1 MSLSS
6 TPKETFLADYR
17 VPDYLIDTVH
27 LHFELDASDTHVR
40 SVLSMRKNVKGAGGD
55 CVLDGE
61 YLELV
66 SVKIDGHQ
74 LQGNEYQRTD
84 KSLILSGLP
93 DKFELE
99 IETRIEPDKNTAL
112 EGLYHSGSLL
122 CTQCEAE
129 GFRRITYYLD
139 RPDVMAVFTVSLVAN
154 KELWPIMLANGNME
168 EQGQFDDGR
177 HWTRWHDPHP
187 KPSYLFALVAGDLY
201 RQQDHFTT
209 LSGREVSLQI
219 YVDHEN
225 SHKCD
230 HALVSLKQ
238 AMQWDEETYGR
249 EYDLDVF
256 MIVAV
261 NDFNMG
267 AMENKGLNIFNSS
280 CVLASPE
287 TATDADY
294 HRIQGIVGHEY
305 FHNWSGNRVTCRDW
319 FQLSLKEGFTVLR
332 DQQFSGA
339 MNSVAVQRIDD
350 VNQLRTMQFAEDA
363 GPMAHPVRP
372 ASFIEISNFYT
383 VTIYE
388 KGAEVVGM
396 IKTIVGD
403 EGFRKGT
410 DLYFDRHD
418 GQAVTTDDFVK
429 AIEDV
434 NDVDLTQFKRWYSQ
448 AGTPKLTVNGH
459 YDVMKQTYTLTIEQ
473 TCPITP
479 DESNPGESNKEAF
492 HIPLA
497 LGLLDK
503 EGLPLL
509 LQLEGEERAYDDF
522 TRVLTINESS
532 HAFTFINVESEPV
545 PSLLRGF
552 SAPVKLDIQRSNAEL
567 EFLMVNDSDSFNRWD
582 AGQTL
587 LINTLLG
594 LVRNVQLQQP
604 LSLNKGLIEQ
614 FSTILTNTKMDPAL
628 IAKMLSLP
636 SENYLAAQMDIA
648 DVDAIHTARQFLKN
662 SLAHGLKNEFN
673 AVYQQQNTL
682 GQYQFNSA
690 DMAKRS
696 LKNMCLIYLV
706 ATNDPMQTQR
716 CLKQMKQSDNM
727 TDTIAGLVALANQ
740 AGPEGEHALR
750 AFYEQWQHDRLV
762 VDKWLT
768 VQAQSRLPD
777 TLIRIKGLMKHPAF
791 NIKNPN
797 NVRAL
802 IGQFCRNNPINF
814 HAKDGSGYQFLVEQ
828 IIVLNKLNPQVA
840 SRMLGAF
847 NSWRQYDENRQ
858 GLMKKALTDIASL
871 QDLSPDV
878 YEIVTK
884 YLAD

>member
-1 MSLSS
+1 M
-6 TPKETFLADYR
+6 K
-17 VPDYLIDTVH
+17 
-27 LHFELDASDTHVR
+27 
-40 SVLSMRKNVKGAGGD
+40 
-55 CVLDGE
+55 
-61 YLELV
+61 
-66 SVKIDGHQ
+66 
-74 LQGNEYQRTD
+74 
-84 KSLILSGLP
+84 
-93 DKFELE
+93 
-99 IETRIEPDKNTAL
+99 
-112 EGLYHSGSLL
+112 
-122 CTQCEAE
+122 
-129 GFRRITYYLD
+129 
-139 RPDVMAVFTVSLVAN
+139 
-154 KELWPIMLANGNME
+154 
-168 EQGQFDDGR
+168 
-177 HWTRWHDPHP
+177 
-187 KPSYLFALVAGDLY
+187 
-201 RQQDHFTT
+201 
-209 LSGREVSLQI
+209 
-219 YVDHEN
+219 
-225 SHKCD
+225 
-230 HALVSLKQ
+230 
-238 AMQWDEETYGR
+238 WDEETYGR

-332 DQQFSGA
+332 DQQFSAA
-339 MNSVAVQRIDD
+339 MNSAAVQRIDD

-403 EGFRKGT
+403 DGFRKGT

-429 AIEDV
+429 AIEDA
-434 NDVDLTQFKRWYSQ
+434 NGVDLEQFKRWYSQ
-448 AGTPKLTVNGH
+448 AGTPKLEINDH
-459 YDVMKQTYTLTIEQ
+459 YDLITQTYTLHIEQ
-473 TCPITP
+473 TCPATP
-479 DESNPGESNKEAF
+479 DELDKEPF

-497 LGLLDK
+497 IGLLDK
-503 EGLPLL
+503 QGMPLL
-509 LQLEGEERAYDDF
+509 LQLEGEDRPYHDF
-522 TRVLTINESS
+522 TRVLTINEASQRFI
-532 HAFTFINVESEPV
+532 FTNIEEEPV
-545 PSLLRGF
+545 LSLLRGF
-552 SAPVKLDIQRSNAEL
+552 SAPVKLNIDRSHAEL
-567 EFLMVNDSDSFNRWD
+567 EFLMANDTDSFNRWD

-587 LINTLLG
+587 LINVLLG
-594 LVRNVQLQQP
+594 LVNNVRLKQP
-604 LSLNKGLIEQ
+604 LNLSQGLLEQ
-614 FSTILTNTKMDPAL
+614 FAHILTNTKMDPAL
-628 IAKMLSLP
+628 VAKMLTLP
-636 SENYLAAQMDIA
+636 SENYLAAQMSVA

-662 SLAHGLKNEFN
+662 SLAHGLKQEFIDT
-673 AVYQQQNTL
+673 YQRHNTT
-682 GQYQFNSA
+682 GDYQFNAA

-696 LKNMCLIYLV
+696 LKNVCLSYLM
-706 ATNDPMQTQR
+706 ATDDPMQTQR

-750 AFYEQWQHDRLV
+750 AFYEQWKGDRLV

-768 VQAQSRLPD
+768 VQAQSSLPN

-814 HAKDGSGYQFLVEQ
+814 HAKDGSGYQFLVDQ
-828 IIVLNKLNPQVA
+828 IIVLNQLNPQVA
-840 SRMLGAF
+840 ARMLGAF
-847 NSWRQYDENRQ
+847 NSWRQYDEDRQ
-858 GLMKKALTDIASL
+858 GLMKKALRNIAS
-871 QDLSPDV
+871 QPDLSPDV

>member
-1 MSLSS
+1 MTSPS
-6 TPKETFLADYR
+6 TPKETFLADYQ
-17 VPDYLIDTVH
+17 VPNYLIDTVH

-40 SVLSMRKNVKGAGGD
+40 SVLSMRRNPDGAGGD
-55 CVLDGE
+55 CVLNGE
-61 YLELV
+61 KLELV
-66 SVKIDGHQ
+66 SVKIDGRQ
-74 LQGNEYQRTD
+74 LQGNEYHRTD
-84 KSLILSGLP
+84 KSLSLSALP
-93 DKFELE
+93 EAFELE

-139 RPDVMAVFTVSLVAN
+139 RPDVMAVFTVSIVAN
-154 KELWPIMLANGNME
+154 KQQWPIMLANGNME
-168 EQGQFDDGR
+168 DQGQFNDGR

-201 RQQDHFTT
+201 RQQDHFIT

-230 HALVSLKQ
+230 HALTSLKQ
-238 AMQWDEETYGR
+238 SMKWDEDTYGR

-287 TATDADY
+287 TATDSDY

-332 DQQFSGA
+332 DQQFSAA
-339 MNSVAVQRIDD
+339 MNSEAVQRIDD

-403 EGFRKGT
+403 DGFRKGT

-429 AIEDV
+429 AIEDA
-434 NDVDLTQFKRWYSQ
+434 NGVDLDQFKRWYSQ
-448 AGTPKLTVNGH
+448 AGTPELKINDH
-459 YDVMKQTYTLTIEQ
+459 YDVVTQTYTLHIEQ
-473 TCPITP
+473 TCPVTP
-479 DESNPGESNKEAF
+479 DELDKEAF

-497 LGLLDK
+497 LGLLDQQ
-503 EGLPLL
+503 GMPLL
-509 LQLEGEERAYDDF
+509 LQLEGEEQPYDDF
-522 TRVLTINESS
+522 TRVLTINEAKQS
-532 HAFTFINVESEPV
+532 FTFVNLEEKPV

-552 SAPVKLDIQRSNAEL
+552 SAPVKLNIERSNAEL
-567 EFLMVNDSDSFNRWD
+567 EFLMAHDSDSFNRWD

-587 LINTLLG
+587 LINVLLS
-594 LVRNVQLQQP
+594 LVNNVRLKQP
-604 LSLNKGLIEQ
+604 LNISKGLLEQ
-614 FSTILTNTKMDPAL
+614 FLHILTNTKMDPAL
-628 IAKMLSLP
+628 VAKMLTLP
-636 SENYLAAQMDIA
+636 SENYLAAQMSVA

-662 SLAHGLKNEFN
+662 SLAQGLKQEFSDT
-673 AVYQQQNTL
+673 YQLYNTT
-682 GQYQFNSA
+682 GDYQFNAA

-696 LKNMCLIYLV
+696 LKNVCLGYLM
-706 ATNDPMQTQR
+706 ATDDPMQTQR
-716 CLKQMKQSDNM
+716 SLKQMKQSDNM

-750 AFYEQWQHDRLV
+750 AFYEQWKHDRLV

-768 VQAQSRLPD
+768 VQAQSSLPD

-791 NIKNPN
+791 SIKNPN

-814 HAKDGSGYQFLVEQ
+814 HAKDGSAYQFLVEQ
-828 IIVLNKLNPQVA
+828 IIILNQLNPQVA

-847 NSWRQYDENRQ
+847 NSWRQYDEGRQ
-858 GLMKKALTDIASL
+858 DLMKKALRDIAS
-871 QDLSPDV
+871 QPDLSPDV
-878 YEIVTK
+878 YEVVTK

>member
-1 MSLSS
+1 MSSLSP
-6 TPKETFLADYR
+6 PKETFLADYR
-17 VPDYLIDTVH
+17 VPNYLIDTVH
-27 LHFELDASDTHVR
+27 LHFELAASDTHVR
-40 SVLSMRKNVKGAGGD
+40 SVLAMRKNPQGEGGD
-55 CVLDGE
+55 CILDGE
-61 YLELV
+61 QLELW
-66 SVKIDGHQ
+66 SVKIDGRQ

-93 DKFELE
+93 DTFELE
-99 IETRIEPDKNTAL
+99 IETRIQPDKNTAL

-139 RPDVMAVFTVSLVAN
+139 RPDVMAVFTVSLVAD
-154 KELWPIMLANGNME
+154 KQQWPIMLANGNME

-177 HWTRWHDPHP
+177 HWTRWHDPYP

-209 LSGREVSLQI
+209 QSGREVSLQI

-230 HALVSLKQ
+230 HALTSLKQ
-238 AMQWDEETYGR
+238 AMFWDEQTYGR

-287 TATDADY
+287 TASDADY

-332 DQQFSGA
+332 DQQFSAA
-339 MNSVAVQRIDD
+339 MNSAAVQRIDD

-403 EGFRKGT
+403 DGFRQGT

-418 GQAVTTDDFVK
+418 GQAVTTDDFVT
-429 AIEDV
+429 AIEDA
-434 NDVDLTQFKRWYSQ
+434 NSVDLTQFKRWYSQ
-448 AGTPKLTVNGH
+448 AGTPELTVTSH
-459 YDVMKQTYTLTIEQ
+459 YDQVKKSFSLDIEQ
-473 TCPITP
+473 SCPTTP
-479 DESNPGESNKEAF
+479 DGLVKEAF
-492 HIPLA
+492 HIPIA
-497 LGLLDK
+497 LGLLDQ
-503 EGLPLL
+503 EGAAIS
-509 LQLEGEERAYDDF
+509 LQLEGEESPYSDT
-522 TRVLTINESS
+522 TRVLTLNQISQS
-532 HAFTFINVESEPV
+532 FTFVNIDSKPIL
-545 PSLLRGF
+545 SLLRGF
-552 SAPVKLDIQRSNAEL
+552 SAPVKVNIQRSNAEL
-567 EFLMVNDSDSFNRWD
+567 AFLMANDSDSFNRWD
-582 AGQTL
+582 VAQTL
-587 LINTLLG
+587 LINILLA
-594 LVRNVQLQQP
+594 LVSNVQSQQA
-604 LSLNKGLIEQ
+604 LSLNKTVLAQ
-614 FSTILTNTKMDPAL
+614 FSAILTDTSIDPAL
-628 IAKMLSLP
+628 IAKILTLP
-636 SENYLAAQMDIA
+636 SENYLASQMDKA
-648 DVDAIHTARQFLKN
+648 DVDAIHAARQFLKN
-662 SLAHGLKNEFN
+662 SLAHGLKQQFSTVYQHNSSSNDYQFN
-673 AVYQQQNTL
+673 AV
-682 GQYQFNSA
+682 

-696 LKNMCLIYLV
+696 LKNLCLSYLM
-706 ATNDPMQTQR
+706 ATDDPMQTQR

-740 AGPEGEHALR
+740 KGPEGEHALR

-768 VQAQSRLPD
+768 VQAQSNLPD

-828 IIVLNKLNPQVA
+828 IIVLNRLNPQVA

-847 NSWRQYDENRQ
+847 NSWRQYDEGRQ
-858 GLMKKALTDIASL
+858 NLMKKALKQIAS
-871 QDLSPDV
+871 QDNLSPDV
-878 YEIVTK
+878 YEVVTK